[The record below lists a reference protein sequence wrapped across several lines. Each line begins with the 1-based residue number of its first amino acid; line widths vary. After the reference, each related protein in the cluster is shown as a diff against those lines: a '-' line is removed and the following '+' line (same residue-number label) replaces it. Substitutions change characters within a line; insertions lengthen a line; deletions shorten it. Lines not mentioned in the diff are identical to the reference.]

1 MAATES
7 LETMVARIDERTLG
21 IQADIKEWKDAQII
35 ANGIV
40 LKHEKRLILVET
52 AHSTLQRYVSVFS
65 TVVGTVVM
73 SIVFYVLKAIGFPT
87 SK

>member
-1 MAATES
+1 MAANES
-7 LETMVARIDERTLG
+7 LETMVARIDERPLR
-21 IQADIKEWKDAQII
+21 IQDDIKDWTDAQIT
-35 ANGIV
+35 ANDIV
-40 LKHEKRLILVET
+40 LKPEKRLILVET